1 MTGDLAAILLVAL
14 GGACMVATRRR
25 RFDRINKYGV
35 ERFPSF
41 LARLRG
47 RSGDHVLMGC
57 GMVLLAAG
65 TIGLANNH
73 IDSWGWIVMLPVS
86 VVMLYLLLGT

>member
-1 MTGDLAAILLVAL
+1 
-14 GGACMVATRRR
+14 MVIWKRR
-25 RFDRINKYGV
+25 RFDRINKYGI

-41 LARLRG
+41 IAKLVG
-47 RSGDHVLMGC
+47 RVGDHVAMGC
-57 GMVLLAAG
+57 GMVLLSAG
-65 TIGLANNH
+65 PIGPANNH

>member
-1 MTGDLAAILLVAL
+1 MTDLVAILFAAI
-14 GGACMVATRRR
+14 GIACLATTKRR
-25 RFDRINKYGV
+25 RFNRTNKYGV

-41 LARLRG
+41 IAKLGG
-47 RSGDHVLMGC
+47 RMGDHVAMGC

-73 IDSWGWIVMLPVS
+73 IHSWGGS
-86 VVMLYLLLGT
+86 